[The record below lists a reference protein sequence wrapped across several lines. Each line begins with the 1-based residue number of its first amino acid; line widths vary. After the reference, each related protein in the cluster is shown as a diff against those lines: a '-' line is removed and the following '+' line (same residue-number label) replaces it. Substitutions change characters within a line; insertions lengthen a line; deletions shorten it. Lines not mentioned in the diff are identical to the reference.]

1 VTRSGLFRL
10 RPLRAAL
17 VVASLLL
24 LPVITLGGW
33 ALGVRAA
40 GNFHEVERLQL
51 YRSAQPGSSFLSAII
66 DRYGIRTIINLRGPN
81 PGAKWYRDEIHV
93 ADSKGVT
100 HIDIAMSAGKEP
112 DPATINRLL
121 EAFKTARKPILV
133 HCQAGAD
140 RSGLASAIYELRI
153 AHRPASQAARQLS
166 FFYGHFP
173 WLMSRT
179 VAMDNAFARIAASTH

>member
-1 VTRSGLFRL
+1 MTRSGSL
-10 RPLRAAL
+10 RSGPPGAAL

-33 ALGVRAA
+33 ALGIRAA
-40 GNFHEVERLQL
+40 GNLHEVERSQL
-51 YRSAQPGSSFLSAII
+51 YRSAQPGSSFLREII
-66 DRYGIRTIINLRGPN
+66 DRYGIRTVINLRGPN

-121 EAFKTARKPILV
+121 DAFKSARKPILV
-133 HCQAGAD
+133 HCEAGAD

-179 VAMDNAFARIAASTH
+179 VAMNNTFAHIAAGSY